1 MLIFLIAVSVIN
13 KSIYQMKFAQ
23 PETTEEA
30 YALLANDDWSLVSGG
45 TDFYPTLGSSQPT
58 SNVLDISRLNTLRT
72 IHSDDTHW
80 HIGALATWTDVI
92 NADLPDAFNAL
103 KLAALEVGS
112 IQIQNRATVVGNIC
126 NASPAADGMPALLCL
141 DTIVRV
147 SSINGVRDIA
157 LQDFVT
163 GNRQTTL
170 DVGEMVVDLLIPKTS
185 ANGQS
190 SFLKLGARKYLVI
203 SIAMV
208 ATRLVIDNNSVV
220 DAALSVGSCSV
231 VARRLP
237 ALEKI
242 LIGQS
247 VTTDLSGLITQS
259 HFQELNAIDDVRA
272 TADYRYKAAAELLRR
287 SIDSLVSKASH
298 HL

>member
-1 MLIFLIAVSVIN
+1 
-13 KSIYQMKFAQ
+13 MKYAQ
-23 PETTEEA
+23 PKTTQEA
-30 YALLANDDWSLVSGG
+30 LTLLANDSWSLVCGG
-45 TDFYPTLGSSQPT
+45 TDFYPALGNSQPT

-72 IHSDDTHW
+72 IHDDETHW

-92 NADLPDAFNAL
+92 DSNLPDAFNAL

-112 IQIQNRATVVGNIC
+112 VQIQNRATVVGNIC

-141 DTIVRV
+141 DAIVRV
-147 SSINGVRDIA
+147 SSSNGLRDIA

-170 DVGEMVVDLLIPKTS
+170 DAGEMVVDLLIPKAS
-185 ANGQS
+185 AIGRS

-208 ATRLVIDNNSVV
+208 ATRLAVDSSDNIV

-231 VARRLP
+231 VAQRLP
-237 ALEKI
+237 ILEQA
-242 LIGQS
+242 LIGQPL
-247 VTTDLSGLITQS
+247 TADLSSIVS
-259 HFQELNAIDDVRA
+259 HHHVNQLTAIDDVRA
-272 TADYRYKAAAELLRR
+272 TAHYRREAAAELLKR
-287 SIDSLVSKASH
+287 SIELLVSQS
-298 HL
+298 